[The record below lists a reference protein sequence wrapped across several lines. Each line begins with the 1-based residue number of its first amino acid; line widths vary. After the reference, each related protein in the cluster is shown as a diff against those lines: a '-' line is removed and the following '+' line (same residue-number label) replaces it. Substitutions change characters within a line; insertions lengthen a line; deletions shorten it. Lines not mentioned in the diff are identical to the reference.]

1 MKMIN
6 NQKITSAWKKN
17 LNKILNKSSDTKD
30 NQLLFQSIN
39 TGKNLELQECLFD
52 DLLPIS
58 LSSSPIS
65 SIGSIDNVW
74 IACSMLS
81 RVSDT
86 TNNLVVLEKE
96 YPLGI
101 IGARE
106 ILRGLLK
113 NPTPYYFHDILA
125 QEIMNRRFYLDIR
138 NARLD
143 KLLEQMHKTKNE
155 FIILQNTKH
164 SFSAVSIRE
173 ILEIGALCK
182 TNFQASDLA
191 DPKIKIFRRDD
202 TVEDI
207 IKSLIHDNTEVLV
220 LENESLFID
229 PMAIIEKNRK
239 VSEWEK
245 IDHINGKS
253 IDELKHQEKNL
264 SQEITQ
270 IQKEIKKSQSKTLI
284 ITELSLLPVVV
295 LLILISGLGNSIMD
309 FTNDETTSF
318 KTRHLIENLR
328 GDTVDTWKSW
338 RLVGTTLNVNVL
350 NAKGLSENRI
360 DVIKNAITSEESL
373 EIDDSLTHKGP
384 KGFSSTY
391 FTGWAGA
398 LKHITTKDTLYNIP
412 TDFNVITSNGGE
424 GDVIITL
431 SNLRDGDGYTG
442 YTKSVVDGNEIL
454 KSFITIYD
462 VTNLTDEQLGTILR
476 HEFGHAIGLGHST
489 APEDLMAPNID
500 MTVPYISECNINAV
514 IDLYNGIQGSTV
526 CEK

>member
-1 MKMIN
+1 MK
-6 NQKITSAWKKN
+6 
-17 LNKILNKSSDTKD
+17 
-30 NQLLFQSIN
+30 
-39 TGKNLELQECLFD
+39 E
-52 DLLPIS
+52 
-58 LSSSPIS
+58 
-65 SIGSIDNVW
+65 
-74 IACSMLS
+74 LS
-81 RVSDT
+81 RLKLHVDVMKKELDYT
-86 TNNLVVLEKE
+86 TKQ
-96 YPLGI
+96 I
-101 IGARE
+101 
-106 ILRGLLK
+106 
-113 NPTPYYFHDILA
+113 
-125 QEIMNRRFYLDIR
+125 
-138 NARLD
+138 
-143 KLLEQMHKTKNE
+143 KLL
-155 FIILQNTKH
+155 
-164 SFSAVSIRE
+164 
-173 ILEIGALCK
+173 
-182 TNFQASDLA
+182 
-191 DPKIKIFRRDD
+191 
-202 TVEDI
+202 
-207 IKSLIHDNTEVLV
+207 
-220 LENESLFID
+220 
-229 PMAIIEKNRK
+229 EKNRK

-245 IDHINGKS
+245 IDHINGIS

-318 KTRHLIENLR
+318 KTRHLIEDLR

-398 LKHITTKDTLYNIP
+398 LKHIASKDTLYNIP

-500 MTVPYISECNINAV
+500 MTVPYISECNTNA
-514 IDLYNGIQGSTV
+514 IRDLYNGIQGSTV

>member
-1 MKMIN
+1 
-6 NQKITSAWKKN
+6 
-17 LNKILNKSSDTKD
+17 
-30 NQLLFQSIN
+30 
-39 TGKNLELQECLFD
+39 
-52 DLLPIS
+52 
-58 LSSSPIS
+58 
-65 SIGSIDNVW
+65 
-74 IACSMLS
+74 
-81 RVSDT
+81 
-86 TNNLVVLEKE
+86 
-96 YPLGI
+96 
-101 IGARE
+101 
-106 ILRGLLK
+106 
-113 NPTPYYFHDILA
+113 
-125 QEIMNRRFYLDIR
+125 
-138 NARLD
+138 
-143 KLLEQMHKTKNE
+143 
-155 FIILQNTKH
+155 
-164 SFSAVSIRE
+164 
-173 ILEIGALCK
+173 
-182 TNFQASDLA
+182 
-191 DPKIKIFRRDD
+191 
-202 TVEDI
+202 
-207 IKSLIHDNTEVLV
+207 
-220 LENESLFID
+220 
-229 PMAIIEKNRK
+229 
-239 VSEWEK
+239 VSEWEE
-245 IDHINGKS
+245 IDNFNGKS

-284 ITELSLLPVVV
+284 ITELSLLPVVI

-309 FTNDETTSF
+309 FTNDETISF

-398 LKHITTKDTLYNIP
+398 LKNTASKDTLYNIP
-412 TDFNVITSNGGE
+412 TNFNVITSNGGE

-476 HEFGHAIGLGHST
+476 HEFGHALGLGHST

-500 MTVPYISECNINAV
+500 MTVPYISECNINA
-514 IDLYNGIQGSTV
+514 IRDLYNGIQGSTV

>member
-1 MKMIN
+1 MKEISRLKSHVDVM
-6 NQKITSAWKKN
+6 KKE
-17 LNKILNKSSDTKD
+17 LDYTTK
-30 NQLLFQSIN
+30 QI
-39 TGKNLELQECLFD
+39 
-52 DLLPIS
+52 
-58 LSSSPIS
+58 
-65 SIGSIDNVW
+65 
-74 IACSMLS
+74 
-81 RVSDT
+81 
-86 TNNLVVLEKE
+86 
-96 YPLGI
+96 
-101 IGARE
+101 
-106 ILRGLLK
+106 
-113 NPTPYYFHDILA
+113 
-125 QEIMNRRFYLDIR
+125 
-138 NARLD
+138 
-143 KLLEQMHKTKNE
+143 KLL
-155 FIILQNTKH
+155 
-164 SFSAVSIRE
+164 
-173 ILEIGALCK
+173 
-182 TNFQASDLA
+182 
-191 DPKIKIFRRDD
+191 
-202 TVEDI
+202 
-207 IKSLIHDNTEVLV
+207 
-220 LENESLFID
+220 
-229 PMAIIEKNRK
+229 EKNRK

-253 IDELKHQEKNL
+253 IDELKYQEKNL

-391 FTGWAGA
+391 FTGWTGA
-398 LKHITTKDTLYNIP
+398 LKHAVTKDTLYNIP

-476 HEFGHAIGLGHST
+476 HEFGHALGLGHST

-500 MTVPYISECNINAV
+500 MTVPYISECNINA
-514 IDLYNGIQGSTV
+514 IRDLYNGMQGSTV

>member
-1 MKMIN
+1 MKEISRLKSHVDVM
-6 NQKITSAWKKN
+6 KKE
-17 LNKILNKSSDTKD
+17 LDYTTK
-30 NQLLFQSIN
+30 QI
-39 TGKNLELQECLFD
+39 
-52 DLLPIS
+52 
-58 LSSSPIS
+58 
-65 SIGSIDNVW
+65 
-74 IACSMLS
+74 
-81 RVSDT
+81 
-86 TNNLVVLEKE
+86 
-96 YPLGI
+96 
-101 IGARE
+101 
-106 ILRGLLK
+106 
-113 NPTPYYFHDILA
+113 
-125 QEIMNRRFYLDIR
+125 
-138 NARLD
+138 
-143 KLLEQMHKTKNE
+143 KLL
-155 FIILQNTKH
+155 
-164 SFSAVSIRE
+164 
-173 ILEIGALCK
+173 
-182 TNFQASDLA
+182 
-191 DPKIKIFRRDD
+191 
-202 TVEDI
+202 
-207 IKSLIHDNTEVLV
+207 
-220 LENESLFID
+220 
-229 PMAIIEKNRK
+229 EKNRK
-239 VSEWEK
+239 VSEWEE
-245 IDHINGKS
+245 IDNFNGKS

-284 ITELSLLPVVV
+284 ITELSLLPVVI

-309 FTNDETTSF
+309 FTNDETISF

-398 LKHITTKDTLYNIP
+398 LKNTASKDTLYNIP
-412 TDFNVITSNGGE
+412 TNFNVITSNGGE
-424 GDVIITL
+424 GDIIITL

-476 HEFGHAIGLGHST
+476 HEFGHALGLGHST

-500 MTVPYISECNINAV
+500 MTVPYISECNINA
-514 IDLYNGIQGSTV
+514 IRDLYNGIQGSTV

>member
-1 MKMIN
+1 MK
-6 NQKITSAWKKN
+6 
-17 LNKILNKSSDTKD
+17 
-30 NQLLFQSIN
+30 
-39 TGKNLELQECLFD
+39 E
-52 DLLPIS
+52 
-58 LSSSPIS
+58 
-65 SIGSIDNVW
+65 
-74 IACSMLS
+74 LS
-81 RVSDT
+81 RLKLHVDVMKKELDYT
-86 TNNLVVLEKE
+86 TKQ
-96 YPLGI
+96 I
-101 IGARE
+101 
-106 ILRGLLK
+106 
-113 NPTPYYFHDILA
+113 
-125 QEIMNRRFYLDIR
+125 
-138 NARLD
+138 
-143 KLLEQMHKTKNE
+143 KLL
-155 FIILQNTKH
+155 
-164 SFSAVSIRE
+164 
-173 ILEIGALCK
+173 
-182 TNFQASDLA
+182 
-191 DPKIKIFRRDD
+191 
-202 TVEDI
+202 
-207 IKSLIHDNTEVLV
+207 
-220 LENESLFID
+220 
-229 PMAIIEKNRK
+229 EKNRK

-245 IDHINGKS
+245 IDHINGIS

-318 KTRHLIENLR
+318 KTRHLIEDLR

-384 KGFSSTY
+384 KGFSSSY

-398 LKHITTKDTLYNIP
+398 LKHIASKDTLYNIP